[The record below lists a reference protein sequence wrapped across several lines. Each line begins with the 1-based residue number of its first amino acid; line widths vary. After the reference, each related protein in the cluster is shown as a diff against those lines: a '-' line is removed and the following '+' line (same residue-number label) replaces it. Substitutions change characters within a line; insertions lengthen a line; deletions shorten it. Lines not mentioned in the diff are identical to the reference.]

1 MKKILFLLLFTVA
14 TVTVNAQSIAAA
26 RALGAG
32 SVVTLSG
39 VAINGSELGVI
50 RYLQDAGAGIAIY
63 SASLSNV
70 NRGDMVTVTGTLV
83 DYNGL
88 LEMSPV
94 TSVAI
99 NSTGNPLP
107 IAQVVTPSQL
117 DETTEG
123 ELIQIN
129 NVTFANGG
137 AAFGL
142 NTNYNFTA
150 GGQSGQIRITGSSN
164 PLIGTIIPTGTINLV
179 AVASEFSGTYQV
191 LPRDLNDIQNVASI
205 FMVTSPTQSNVTT
218 TSFDINWT
226 TNIAGSTYIQYGKT
240 PLLELGTLTGA
251 NGVTAHTVSITGA
264 NPADIFYAQSF
275 SVNGTDTAFSI
286 TKLYATVSASSGSI
300 KAYFNKYVDTTVALP
315 NNNATT
321 LVALID
327 DTLIAYINRAKS
339 TIDMAIYSFDNSN
352 ISNITAALNDA
363 HVNRGVVVRIV
374 ADGSNANSGLSGLA
388 AGIDYVNSPTTA
400 AYGIMHNKFIIFDA
414 DATDPND
421 AVLWTGSTNLTDN
434 QINTDPNSVI
444 IFQDQSI
451 ARGYKIEFE
460 EMWGGS
466 GPVHTTAGKFGPNK
480 KDNTPHEYLIGGKR
494 IESYFSP
501 SDATTSQILK
511 TINSADYELDFAVMV
526 MTRTDLAYAI
536 SNRVNAGVFAA
547 GMLNDTSSG
556 GTAFNIMYNGMQSYL
571 KIYTQSGIYH
581 HKFLIVDQAH
591 AASDPAVLVGSHNWS
606 NAAEQKNDE
615 NTVIV
620 HDQNIANQYYQ
631 EFVKRFNT
639 QGGAILN
646 VTDITAPVSTIAT
659 YPNPSNGEFK
669 MLLNMKKDV
678 TANFFVSD
686 VTGRVVYNNSE
697 VMNAG
702 ANEKNFD
709 LKSFSKGIYM
719 IKVTMENYTTTL
731 KMIVQ

>member
-1 MKKILFLLLFTVA
+1 MKKILFLLLFTVV

-32 SVVTLSG
+32 QVVTLSG
-39 VAINGSELGVI
+39 VAVNGSELGVI

-63 SASLSNV
+63 SSGLSNV
-70 NRGDMVTVTGTLV
+70 TRGDMVTVTGTLV

-88 LEMSPV
+88 LEVAPV
-94 TSVAI
+94 TSFTI
-99 NSTGNPLP
+99 NSSGNPLP
-107 IAQVVTPSQL
+107 VAQVVTPTQL
-117 DETTEG
+117 DETTEA
-123 ELIQIN
+123 ELVQIN
-129 NVTFANGG
+129 DVTFANGG
-137 AAFGL
+137 ATFGL

-150 GGQSGQIRITGSSN
+150 SGQSGQIRITGSGNS
-164 PLIGTIIPTGTINLV
+164 LIGTIIPTGPVALT

-205 FMVTSPTQSNVTT
+205 FMVSSPIQANATT

-226 TNIAGSTYIQYGKT
+226 TNIAGSTYILYGKT
-240 PLLELGTLTGA
+240 SLLELGTLTGA
-251 NGVTAHTVSITGA
+251 AGVINHTVSVTGA

-286 TKLYATVSASSGSI
+286 TKLYATVSASTGNI
-300 KAYFNKYVDTTVALP
+300 IAYFNKYADTTVALP

-321 LVALID
+321 LVASID

-339 TIDMAIYSFDNSN
+339 TIDMAIYSFDISN

-374 ADGSNANSGLSGLA
+374 ADGSNANSGLSTLA
-388 AGIDYVNSPTTA
+388 AGIDYVNSPTTS
-400 AYGIMHNKFIIFDA
+400 AYGIMHNKFLIFDA
-414 DATDPND
+414 DATNPDD
-421 AVLWTGSTNLTDN
+421 VVLWTGSTNLTDN

-466 GPVHTTAGKFGPNK
+466 GPVHTAAGKFGPDK

-501 SDATTSQILK
+501 SDATTSQIIK

-556 GTAFNIMYNGMQSYL
+556 GGAFNIMYGGMQSFL
-571 KIYTQSGIYH
+571 KIYNQSGIYH
-581 HKFLIVDQAH
+581 HKYLIVDQAH
-591 AASDPAVLVGSHNWS
+591 AASDPIILVGSHNWS
-606 NAAEQKNDE
+606 NSAEQKNDE

-620 HDQNIANQYYQ
+620 HDQNLANQHYQ
-631 EFVKRFNT
+631 EFVKLFNV

-646 VTDITAPVSTIAT
+646 VSDVDAPVSSIAS
-659 YPNPSNGEFK
+659 YPNPSYGEFK
-669 MLLNMKKDV
+669 MLLNMKQNA
-678 TANFFVSD
+678 TANFVIND
-686 VTGRVVYNNSE
+686 ITGRVIYNSTQL
-697 VMNAG
+697 MNAG
-702 ANEKNFD
+702 INEKNFD
-709 LKSFSKGIYM
+709 LKEFAKGMYM
-719 IKVTMENYTTTL
+719 VNVTMENFTTTL

>member
-1 MKKILFLLLFTVA
+1 MKKFLILVLLTVV

-32 SVVTLSG
+32 QTVTLSG
-39 VAINGSELGVI
+39 IAINGSELGVI
-50 RYLQDAGAGIAIY
+50 RYLQDPDAGIAVY
-63 SASLSNV
+63 GASLSNV
-70 NRGDMVTVTGTLV
+70 NRGDMVTVTGLLV

-88 LEMSPV
+88 LEMTPV
-94 TSVAI
+94 TTVTI
-99 NSTGNPLP
+99 NSSGNTLP
-107 IAQVVTPSQL
+107 IAQLVTPSQL
-117 DETTEG
+117 DETTES
-123 ELIQIN
+123 ELVQIN

-137 AAFGL
+137 ATFGL

-150 GGQSGQIRITGSSN
+150 SGQPGQIRITGSTN
-164 PLIGTIIPTGTINLV
+164 PLIGTVIPTGSINLV
-179 AVASEFSGTYQV
+179 AIASEFSGTYQV

-205 FMVTSPTQSNVTT
+205 FMVTSPTQSNATT
-218 TSFDINWT
+218 SSFDINWT
-226 TNIAGSTYIQYGKT
+226 TNITGSTYIQYGKT
-240 PLLELGTLTGA
+240 PLLELGMLTGA
-251 NGVTAHTVSITGA
+251 SGATHTVSVTGA
-264 NPADIFYAQSF
+264 NPAEIYYAQSF
-275 SVNGTDTAFSI
+275 SVAGADTAFSL
-286 TKLYATVSASSGSI
+286 TKLYATVSASSGNI
-300 KAYFNKYVDTTVALP
+300 TAYFNKYVDTTVALP
-315 NNNATT
+315 GNNATT

-327 DTLIAYINRAKS
+327 DTLIQYINRAKY

-363 HVNRGVVVRIV
+363 YTNRGVQVRIV
-374 ADGSNANSGLSGLA
+374 AEGGNGNSGLSTLVS
-388 AGIDYVNSPTTA
+388 GIDYVNSPTTS
-400 AYGIMHNKFIIFDA
+400 AYGIMHNKFIIIDA
-414 DATDPND
+414 ESPDPND
-421 AVLWTGSTNLTDN
+421 VILWTGSTNLTDN

-466 GPVHTTAGKFGPNK
+466 GAVHTSAGKFGPFK

-494 IESYFSP
+494 VESYFSP
-501 SDATTSQILK
+501 TDATTSKIIN

-547 GMLNDTSSG
+547 GMLNDTSGASASFFILQG
-556 GTAFNIMYNGMQSYL
+556 GMQSFL

-646 VTDITAPVSTIAT
+646 VTDVTAPVSRIVT
-659 YPNPSNGEFK
+659 YPNPNDGTFSLVLDLKINT
-669 MLLNMKKDV
+669 
-678 TANFFVSD
+678 TANFTISD
-686 VTGRVVYNNSE
+686 VTGRVVYNVSQLMNSGS
-697 VMNAG
+697 NQ
-702 ANEKNFD
+702 KDFD
-709 LKSFSKGIYM
+709 LKSFSKGVYM
-719 IKVTMENYTTTL
+719 VTVTMENYTTTL